1 MPLKSLFAYSFQSF
15 YLAGSFLLLFIFL
28 PSFYNLSVGFAL
40 SMVGMII
47 LISRVFDVFSDF
59 IIGYLTER
67 RFIKGLPKKNQ
78 ILLGI
83 FVFIFSII
91 GLYIIQPNNYY
102 WFIFYYNLA
111 LVSYSIA
118 IIPYDSI
125 VIDQKKIQHR
135 RFYIAAIKEIFTILG
150 VLAALIIPTVLSKI
164 LSVELLNQE
173 VIKITG
179 LIIIVLAIIGSLL
192 FYLFF
197 EEDNQ
202 FHSKFIS
209 LKEIKLYLSQNKKI
223 SPFAVITFLNLLANN
238 FTANLFIIFVSSYLG
253 LSNYAGSLLILYFL
267 ITLISTPVWYHFGK
281 TFSNMF
287 LLQVGTIITI
297 VGFFFVLFTNDNHWY
312 LYLIVVLITGFG
324 VGIDLIVP
332 QTELAAI
339 LDQNTQNRLSQIF
352 TALFSMIRKAAIGL
366 AGGIALTGY
375 GYLESNN
382 IVIYQGLSN
391 IMIFYFFIPITIKM
405 IVLLLVMRYRG
416 KFHVSNRE

>member
-40 SMVGMII
+40 STVGMII

-91 GLYIIQPNNYY
+91 GLYVIQPNNYY

-111 LVSYSIA
+111 LISYSIA

-179 LIIIVLAIIGSLL
+179 LIIIILAIIGSML

-209 LKEIKLYLSQNKKI
+209 FKEFKFYLSHNKKI
-223 SPFAVITFLNLLANN
+223 SPFALITFLNLLANN

-253 LSNYAGSLLILYFL
+253 LSNYAGPLLILYFL
-267 ITLISTPVWYHFGK
+267 ITLISTPIWYHFGK

-297 VGFFFVLFTNDNHWY
+297 IGFFFVLFTNDNHWY

-332 QTELAAI
+332 QTELAEI

-391 IMIFYFFIPITIKM
+391 IMIFYFLIPITIKV
-405 IVLLLVMRYRG
+405 IVLLLVMRYRS

>member
-40 SMVGMII
+40 STVGMII

-91 GLYIIQPNNYY
+91 GLYVIQPNNYY

-111 LVSYSIA
+111 LISYSIA

-179 LIIIVLAIIGSLL
+179 LIIIILAIIGSML

-209 LKEIKLYLSQNKKI
+209 FKEIKFYLSHNKKI

-253 LSNYAGSLLILYFL
+253 LSNYAGPLLILYFL

-297 VGFFFVLFTNDNHWY
+297 VGFFFVLVTNNNHWY

-332 QTELAAI
+332 QTELAEI

-391 IMIFYFFIPITIKM
+391 IMIFYFFIPITIKV
-405 IVLLLVMRYRG
+405 IVLLLVMRYRS

>member
-40 SMVGMII
+40 STVGMII

-91 GLYIIQPNNYY
+91 GLYVIQPNNYY

-179 LIIIVLAIIGSLL
+179 LIIIILAIIGSIL

-253 LSNYAGSLLILYFL
+253 LSNYAGPLLILYFL
-267 ITLISTPVWYHFGK
+267 ITLISTPIWYHFGK

-332 QTELAAI
+332 QTELAEI

-391 IMIFYFFIPITIKM
+391 IMIFYFLIPITIKL
-405 IVLLLVMRYRG
+405 IVLLLVMRYRS

>member
-1 MPLKSLFAYSFQSF
+1 MPLKSLFVYSFQSF

-40 SMVGMII
+40 STVGVII

-125 VIDQKKIQHR
+125 VIDQKKIHHR

-164 LSVELLNQE
+164 LSVDLLNQD

-179 LIIIVLAIIGSLL
+179 LIIIFLAIIGSML

-209 LKEIKLYLSQNKKI
+209 FKEIKFYLNQNKKI
-223 SPFAVITFLNLLANN
+223 LPFAVITFLNLLANN

-253 LSNYAGSLLILYFL
+253 LLNYAGPLLILYFL

-287 LLQVGTIITI
+287 LLQIGTIITI
-297 VGFFFVLFTNDNHWY
+297 IGFFFVLFTNDNHWY

-332 QTELAAI
+332 QTELAEI
-339 LDQNTQNRLSQIF
+339 LDQNIQNRLSQIF

-391 IMIFYFFIPITIKM
+391 IMIFYFLIPITIKV
-405 IVLLLVMRYRG
+405 IVLLLVMRYRS

>member
-40 SMVGMII
+40 STVGMII
-47 LISRVFDVFSDF
+47 LISRVLDVFSDF
-59 IIGYLTER
+59 IIGFLTER

-150 VLAALIIPTVLSKI
+150 VLAALIIPTALSKI

-179 LIIIVLAIIGSLL
+179 LIIIILAIIGAIL

-209 LKEIKLYLSQNKKI
+209 LKEIELYLSQNKKI

-253 LSNYAGSLLILYFL
+253 LSNYAGPLLILYFL
-267 ITLISTPVWYHFGK
+267 ITLISTPFWYHFGK

-332 QTELAAI
+332 QTELAEI

-391 IMIFYFFIPITIKM
+391 IMIFYFFIPITIKV
-405 IVLLLVMRYRG
+405 IVLLLVMRYRS

>member
-150 VLAALIIPTVLSKI
+150 VLASLIIPTVLSKI

-209 LKEIKLYLSQNKKI
+209 FKEIQFYLSQNKKI

-332 QTELAAI
+332 QTELAEI

-391 IMIFYFFIPITIKM
+391 IMIFYFFIPITIKV
-405 IVLLLVMRYRG
+405 IVLLLVMRYRS

>member
-40 SMVGMII
+40 STVGMII

-67 RFIKGLPKKNQ
+67 RFINGLPKKNQ

-91 GLYIIQPNNYY
+91 GLYVIQPNNYY
-102 WFIFYYNLA
+102 WFVFYYNLA
-111 LVSYSIA
+111 LISYSIA

-179 LIIIVLAIIGSLL
+179 LIIIILAIIGSLL

-209 LKEIKLYLSQNKKI
+209 FKEIKFYLSQNKKI
-223 SPFAVITFLNLLANN
+223 LPFAVITFLNLLANN

-253 LSNYAGSLLILYFL
+253 LSNYAGPLLILYFL

-332 QTELAAI
+332 QTELAEI

-375 GYLESNN
+375 GYLEGNN

-391 IMIFYFFIPITIKM
+391 IMIFYFFIPISIKV
-405 IVLLLVMRYRG
+405 IVLLLVMRYRS

>member
-40 SMVGMII
+40 STVGMII

-67 RFIKGLPKKNQ
+67 RFINGLPKKNQ

-91 GLYIIQPNNYY
+91 GLYVIQPNNYY
-102 WFIFYYNLA
+102 WFVFYYNLA
-111 LVSYSIA
+111 LISYSIA

-179 LIIIVLAIIGSLL
+179 LIIIILAIIGSLL

-209 LKEIKLYLSQNKKI
+209 FKEIKFYLSQNKKI
-223 SPFAVITFLNLLANN
+223 LPFAVITFLNLLANN

-253 LSNYAGSLLILYFL
+253 LSNYAGPLLILYFL

-297 VGFFFVLFTNDNHWY
+297 FGFFFVLFTNENHWY

-332 QTELAAI
+332 QTELAEI

-391 IMIFYFFIPITIKM
+391 IMIFYFFIPITIKV
-405 IVLLLVMRYRG
+405 IVLLLVMRYRS

>member
-40 SMVGMII
+40 STVGMII

-91 GLYIIQPNNYY
+91 GLYVIQPNNYF

-111 LVSYSIA
+111 LISYSIA

-179 LIIIVLAIIGSLL
+179 LIIIILAIIGSIL

-209 LKEIKLYLSQNKKI
+209 FKEIKFYLSHNKKI

-253 LSNYAGSLLILYFL
+253 LSNYAGPLLILYFL

-332 QTELAAI
+332 QTELAEI

-391 IMIFYFFIPITIKM
+391 ILIFYFFIPIIIKV
-405 IVLLLVMRYRG
+405 IVLLLVMRYRS

>member
-40 SMVGMII
+40 STVGLII

-67 RFIKGLPKKNQ
+67 RFINGLPKKNQ

-91 GLYIIQPNNYY
+91 GLYVIQPNNYY

-150 VLAALIIPTVLSKI
+150 VLAALIIPTALSKI

-179 LIIIVLAIIGSLL
+179 LIIIILAIIGAIL

-209 LKEIKLYLSQNKKI
+209 LKEIKFYLSQNKKI

-253 LSNYAGSLLILYFL
+253 LSNYAGPLLILYFL
-267 ITLISTPVWYHFGK
+267 ITLISTPIWYHFGK

-332 QTELAAI
+332 QTELAEI

-391 IMIFYFFIPITIKM
+391 IMIFYFLIPITIKV
-405 IVLLLVMRYRG
+405 IVLLLVMRYRS

>member
-1 MPLKSLFAYSFQSF
+1 MPLKSLFVYSFQSF

-40 SMVGMII
+40 STVGVII

-125 VIDQKKIQHR
+125 VIDQKKIHHR

-164 LSVELLNQE
+164 LSVDLLNQE

-179 LIIIVLAIIGSLL
+179 LIIIFLAIIGSIL

-209 LKEIKLYLSQNKKI
+209 FKEIKFYLNQNKKI
-223 SPFAVITFLNLLANN
+223 LPFAVITFLNLLANN
-238 FTANLFIIFVSSYLG
+238 FTENLFIIFVSSYLG
-253 LSNYAGSLLILYFL
+253 LSNYAGPLLILYFL

-287 LLQVGTIITI
+287 LLQIGTIITI
-297 VGFFFVLFTNDNHWY
+297 IGFFFVLFTNDNHWY

-332 QTELAAI
+332 QTELAEI
-339 LDQNTQNRLSQIF
+339 LDQNIQNRLSQIF

-391 IMIFYFFIPITIKM
+391 IMIFYFLIPITIKV
-405 IVLLLVMRYRG
+405 IVLLLVMRYRS

>member
-40 SMVGMII
+40 STVGMII

-59 IIGYLTER
+59 IIGFLTER

-150 VLAALIIPTVLSKI
+150 VLAALIIPTALSKI

-179 LIIIVLAIIGSLL
+179 LIIIILAIIGAIL

-209 LKEIKLYLSQNKKI
+209 LKEIKFYLSHNKKI

-253 LSNYAGSLLILYFL
+253 LSNYAGPLLILYFL

-332 QTELAAI
+332 QTELAEI

-382 IVIYQGLSN
+382 FVIYQGLSN
-391 IMIFYFFIPITIKM
+391 IMIFYFFIPITIKV
-405 IVLLLVMRYRG
+405 IVLLLVMRYRS

>member
-40 SMVGMII
+40 STVGMII

-83 FVFIFSII
+83 FIFIFSII

-102 WFIFYYNLA
+102 WFVFYYNLA

-179 LIIIVLAIIGSLL
+179 LIIIILAIIGSFL

-209 LKEIKLYLSQNKKI
+209 FKEIKFYLSQNKKI

-253 LSNYAGSLLILYFL
+253 LSNYAGPLLILYFL

-297 VGFFFVLFTNDNHWY
+297 VGFFFVLFTNENHWY

-332 QTELAAI
+332 QTELAEI

-391 IMIFYFFIPITIKM
+391 ILIFYFFIPITIKV
-405 IVLLLVMRYRG
+405 IVLLLVMRYRS

>member
-40 SMVGMII
+40 STVGMII

-150 VLAALIIPTVLSKI
+150 VLAALIIPTALSKI

-209 LKEIKLYLSQNKKI
+209 FKEIQFYLSQNKKI

-238 FTANLFIIFVSSYLG
+238 FTANLFIIFVSNYLG
-253 LSNYAGSLLILYFL
+253 LSNYAGPLLILYFL

-332 QTELAAI
+332 QTELAEI

-391 IMIFYFFIPITIKM
+391 IMIFYFFIPITIKV
-405 IVLLLVMRYRG
+405 IVLLLVMRYRS

>member
-40 SMVGMII
+40 STVGMII

-91 GLYIIQPNNYY
+91 GLYVIQPNNYF

-111 LVSYSIA
+111 LISYSIA

-179 LIIIVLAIIGSLL
+179 LIIIILAIIGSML

-209 LKEIKLYLSQNKKI
+209 FKEIKFYLSHNKKI

-253 LSNYAGSLLILYFL
+253 LSNYAGPLLILYFL
-267 ITLISTPVWYHFGK
+267 ITLISTPVWYYFGK

-287 LLQVGTIITI
+287 LLQAGTIITI

-332 QTELAAI
+332 QTELAEI
-339 LDQNTQNRLSQIF
+339 LDQNTKNRLSQIF

-375 GYLESNN
+375 GYLENNN

-391 IMIFYFFIPITIKM
+391 IMIFYFFIPITIKV
-405 IVLLLVMRYRG
+405 IVLLLVMRYRS

>member
-40 SMVGMII
+40 STVGMII

-67 RFIKGLPKKNQ
+67 RFINGLPKKNQ

-91 GLYIIQPNNYY
+91 GLYVIQPNNYY
-102 WFIFYYNLA
+102 WFVFYYNLA
-111 LVSYSIA
+111 LISYSIA

-179 LIIIVLAIIGSLL
+179 LIIIILAIIGSLL

-209 LKEIKLYLSQNKKI
+209 FKEIKFYLSQNKKI
-223 SPFAVITFLNLLANN
+223 LPFAVITFLNLLANN

-253 LSNYAGSLLILYFL
+253 LSNYAGPLLILYFL

-287 LLQVGTIITI
+287 LLQAGTIITI
-297 VGFFFVLFTNDNHWY
+297 VGFFCVLFTNENHWY

-332 QTELAAI
+332 QTELAEI

-391 IMIFYFFIPITIKM
+391 IMIFYFFIPITIKV
-405 IVLLLVMRYRG
+405 IVLLLVMRYRS

>member
-83 FVFIFSII
+83 FIFIFSII

-173 VIKITG
+173 IIKITG
-179 LIIIVLAIIGSLL
+179 LIIIILAIIGSLL

-209 LKEIKLYLSQNKKI
+209 FKEIQFYLSQNKKI

-238 FTANLFIIFVSSYLG
+238 FTANLFIIFVSNYLG
-253 LSNYAGSLLILYFL
+253 LSNYAGPLLILYFL

-297 VGFFFVLFTNDNHWY
+297 IGFFFVLFTNDNHWY

-332 QTELAAI
+332 QTELAEI

-391 IMIFYFFIPITIKM
+391 IMIFYFFIPITIKV
-405 IVLLLVMRYRG
+405 IVLLLVMRYRS

>member
-40 SMVGMII
+40 STVGMII

-179 LIIIVLAIIGSLL
+179 LIIIILAIIGSLL

-209 LKEIKLYLSQNKKI
+209 FKEIKFYLSQNKKI
-223 SPFAVITFLNLLANN
+223 LPFAVITFLNLLANN

-253 LSNYAGSLLILYFL
+253 LSNYAGPLLILYFF

-297 VGFFFVLFTNDNHWY
+297 VGFFFVLVTNNNYWY

-332 QTELAAI
+332 QTELAEI

-391 IMIFYFFIPITIKM
+391 IMIFYFFIPITIKV
-405 IVLLLVMRYRG
+405 IVLLLVMRYRS

>member
-40 SMVGMII
+40 STVGMII

-59 IIGYLTER
+59 IIGFLTER

-150 VLAALIIPTVLSKI
+150 VLAALIIPTALSKI

-179 LIIIVLAIIGSLL
+179 LIIIILAIIGSIL

-253 LSNYAGSLLILYFL
+253 LSNYAGPLLILYFL

-332 QTELAAI
+332 QTELAEI

-391 IMIFYFFIPITIKM
+391 IMIFYFFIPITIKV
-405 IVLLLVMRYRG
+405 IVLLLVMRYRS

>member
-40 SMVGMII
+40 STVGMII

-91 GLYIIQPNNYY
+91 GLYVIQPNNYF

-111 LVSYSIA
+111 LISYSIA

-179 LIIIVLAIIGSLL
+179 LIIIILAIIGSIL

-209 LKEIKLYLSQNKKI
+209 FKEIKFYLSHNKKI

-253 LSNYAGSLLILYFL
+253 LSNYAGPLLILYFL

-297 VGFFFVLFTNDNHWY
+297 VGFFFVLFTNENHWY

-332 QTELAAI
+332 QTELAEI

-391 IMIFYFFIPITIKM
+391 IMIFYFFIPITIKV
-405 IVLLLVMRYRG
+405 IVLLLVMRYRS

>member
-1 MPLKSLFAYSFQSF
+1 MPLKSLFVYSFQSF

-40 SMVGMII
+40 STVGVII

-125 VIDQKKIQHR
+125 VIDQKKIHHR

-164 LSVELLNQE
+164 LSVDLLNQE

-179 LIIIVLAIIGSLL
+179 LIIIFLAIIGSIL

-209 LKEIKLYLSQNKKI
+209 FKEIKFYLNQNKKI
-223 SPFAVITFLNLLANN
+223 LPFAVITFLNLLANN

-253 LSNYAGSLLILYFL
+253 LSNYAGPLLILYFL

-287 LLQVGTIITI
+287 LLQIGTIITI
-297 VGFFFVLFTNDNHWY
+297 IGFFFVLFTNDNHWY

-332 QTELAAI
+332 QTELAEI
-339 LDQNTQNRLSQIF
+339 LDQNIQNRLSQIF

-391 IMIFYFFIPITIKM
+391 IMIFYFLIPITIKV
-405 IVLLLVMRYRG
+405 IVLILVMRYRS

>member
-1 MPLKSLFAYSFQSF
+1 MPLTSLFAYSFQSF

-40 SMVGMII
+40 STVGMII

-59 IIGYLTER
+59 IIGYFTER

-209 LKEIKLYLSQNKKI
+209 FKEIQFYLSQNKKI

-238 FTANLFIIFVSSYLG
+238 FTANLFIIFVSNYLG
-253 LSNYAGSLLILYFL
+253 LSNYAGPLLILYFL

-332 QTELAAI
+332 QTELAEI

-391 IMIFYFFIPITIKM
+391 IMIFYFFIPITIKV
-405 IVLLLVMRYRG
+405 IVLLLVMRYRS

>member
-40 SMVGMII
+40 STVGMII

-67 RFIKGLPKKNQ
+67 RFINGLPKKNQ

-91 GLYIIQPNNYY
+91 GLYVIQPNNYY

-111 LVSYSIA
+111 LISYSIA

-179 LIIIVLAIIGSLL
+179 LIIIILAIIGSML

-209 LKEIKLYLSQNKKI
+209 FKEIKFYLSHNKKI

-253 LSNYAGSLLILYFL
+253 LSNYAGPLLILYFL

-297 VGFFFVLFTNDNHWY
+297 VGFFFVLFTNENHWY

-332 QTELAAI
+332 QTELAEI

-391 IMIFYFFIPITIKM
+391 IMIFYFFIPITIKV
-405 IVLLLVMRYRG
+405 IVLLLVMRYRS

>member
-40 SMVGMII
+40 STVGMII

-91 GLYIIQPNNYY
+91 GLYVIQPNNYY

-111 LVSYSIA
+111 LISYSIA

-179 LIIIVLAIIGSLL
+179 LIIIILAIIGSLL

-209 LKEIKLYLSQNKKI
+209 FKEIKFYLSHNKKI

-253 LSNYAGSLLILYFL
+253 LSNYAGPLLILYFL

-297 VGFFFVLFTNDNHWY
+297 VGFFFVLFTNDNLWY

-332 QTELAAI
+332 QTELAEI

-391 IMIFYFFIPITIKM
+391 ILIFYFFIPIIIKV
-405 IVLLLVMRYRG
+405 IVLLLVMRYRS

>member
-40 SMVGMII
+40 STVGMII

-91 GLYIIQPNNYY
+91 GLYVIQPNNYF

-111 LVSYSIA
+111 LISYSIA

-179 LIIIVLAIIGSLL
+179 LIIIILAIIGSIL

-209 LKEIKLYLSQNKKI
+209 FKEIKFYLSHNKKI

-253 LSNYAGSLLILYFL
+253 LSNYAGPLLILYFL
-267 ITLISTPVWYHFGK
+267 ITLISTPFWYHFGK

-297 VGFFFVLFTNDNHWY
+297 VGFFFVLFTNDNLWY

-332 QTELAAI
+332 QTELAEI

-391 IMIFYFFIPITIKM
+391 ILIFYFFIPIIIKV
-405 IVLLLVMRYRG
+405 IVLLLVMRYRS